1 MRVLD
6 ASAITRLA
14 RWNHCMYGAS
24 RIRGLSLVISMVRLF
39 PLLHYSGERVAATEP
54 GCRGGTADRKRE
66 KKRKKKEKKKKT
78 RRMKGETQRFWTS
91 SEAPTPPERED
102 KARIVAKT
110 YVLGS

>member
-66 KKRKKKEKKKKT
+66 KKKKKKRKKKEYEADD
-78 RRMKGETQRFWTS
+78 RCS
-91 SEAPTPPERED
+91 SAGFGFLRSTHLPRE
-102 KARIVAKT
+102 
-110 YVLGS
+110 GG